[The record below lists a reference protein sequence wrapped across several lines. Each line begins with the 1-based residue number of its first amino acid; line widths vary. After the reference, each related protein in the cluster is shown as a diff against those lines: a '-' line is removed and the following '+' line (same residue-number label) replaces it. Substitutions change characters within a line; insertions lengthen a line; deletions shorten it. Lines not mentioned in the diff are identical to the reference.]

1 MSPTKKSDDEF
12 SEQEAKQRF
21 EAALR
26 GARSAGYKPLEA
38 VKKAAAKKRAARKK
52 SGK

>member
-1 MSPTKKSDDEF
+1 MAKIKDDEVF
-12 SEQEAKQRF
+12 DDKEARARF

-26 GARSAGYKPLEA
+26 GARSAGYKPLES

-52 SGK
+52 TGK